1 MMKSN
6 DLRELISGIMEKD
19 NEKVAAEIVTLNC
32 KIRNEQMLMKRLEE
46 ELERVSDR
54 AFRAGM
60 KYAID
65 TMKGETK

>member
-6 DLRELISGIMEKD
+6 DLRELINGIMEKD

-46 ELERVSDR
+46 ELEQVSDR

-60 KYAID
+60 AYALKIL
-65 TMKGETK
+65 KGEKE